1 MPKNPGGKKY
11 KKLKHNMEISR
22 PLELPDSEQEFA
34 LVNKLMGN
42 GRATVTFIKNQKE
55 TIDALGIISGKL
67 RKRKQWVIAGNIVLI
82 SIREFEKDK
91 VDIIHVYKEYE
102 MNELK
107 RKGHLPDILVKHSN
121 AHGGPLNSK
130 DDDDEFAEFV
140 DYDEKSLHNKP
151 LLPKKTRGDNVTIQ
165 NFDYL
170 DATDD
175 EEEKETNGEEDI
187 EEEEETDANA
197 EEEET
202 NANSKQTIEDLEDD
216 EVEEEVMK
224 RTNKN

>member
-34 LVNKLMGN
+34 LVNKLLGN

-67 RKRKQWVIAGNIVLI
+67 RRKKQWVVAGNIVLI
-82 SIREFEKDK
+82 SIREFEKEK

-121 AHGGPLNSK
+121 AHGGPLNNK

-140 DYDEKSLHNKP
+140 DYDEDIEHSKP
-151 LLPKKTRGDNVTIQ
+151 LVQRKTRGNNVTVQ

-170 DATDD
+170 DGTD
-175 EEEKETNGEEDI
+175 EESEEMEDEDEINEDTI
-187 EEEEETDANA
+187 ENTEAI
-197 EEEET
+197 
-202 NANSKQTIEDLEDD
+202 IEDLADN
-216 EVEEEVMK
+216 EVEEEVLNK
-224 RTNKN
+224 RNKKK

>member
-34 LVNKLMGN
+34 LVNKLLGN

-67 RKRKQWVIAGNIVLI
+67 RRKKQWVVAGNIVLI
-82 SIREFEKDK
+82 SIREFEKEK

-121 AHGGPLNSK
+121 AHGGPLNNK

-140 DYDEKSLHNKP
+140 DYDEDVDHKKP
-151 LLPKKTRGDNVTIQ
+151 LLTKKTRGNNITVQ

-170 DATDD
+170 DGID
-175 EEEKETNGEEDI
+175 EESEEMEDEDEINEDTI
-187 EEEEETDANA
+187 ENTEAI
-197 EEEET
+197 
-202 NANSKQTIEDLEDD
+202 IEDLADN
-216 EVEEEVMK
+216 EVEEEVLNK
-224 RTNKN
+224 RNKKK